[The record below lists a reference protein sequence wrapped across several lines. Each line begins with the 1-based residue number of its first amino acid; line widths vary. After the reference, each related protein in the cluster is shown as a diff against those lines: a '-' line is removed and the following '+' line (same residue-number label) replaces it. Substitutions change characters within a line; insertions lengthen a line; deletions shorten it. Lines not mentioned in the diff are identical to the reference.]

1 MQVFLIPLGTARYEP
16 YTEVGDTPAPVDEAG
31 VQPRGIFRR
40 FWQRFTEM
48 LQAAERA
55 QRADDV
61 SDGKRSLGGRIS
73 DKILAW
79 VAERVAEQ
87 RLLWQLRKHDA
98 ATLVHPSNLTGEQAK
113 AILFDLLKKE
123 VDRHRRWLVVDGLL
137 TLITGPLLFFVP
149 GPNIVAYYFAFRAV
163 GHFLSDRGAR
173 QGLSRVTW
181 STRPSEHL
189 LELAGLAVLEP
200 PVREARINA
209 VATEL
214 KLPHLPVFL
223 ERLVLRSA

>member
-1 MQVFLIPLGTARYEP
+1 MQVFLIPLGAGRYEP
-16 YTEVGDTPAPVDEAG
+16 YTEVGDLPLHDDEGTPA
-31 VQPRGIFRR
+31 RGIFRR
-40 FWQRFTEM
+40 FRDRFTEM
-48 LQAAERA
+48 MQAAERA
-55 QRADDV
+55 QRERDL
-61 SDGKRSLGGRIS
+61 SDGSRSLGGRIT
-73 DKILAW
+73 DRILAW

-98 ATLVHPSNLTGEQAK
+98 AVLIHPSNLNGEQAQ
-113 AILFDLLKKE
+113 ALLFDLLRKE
-123 VDRHRRWLVVDGLL
+123 IDRHRRWLVIDGVL

-173 QGLSRVTW
+173 HGLSVVNW
-181 STRPSEHL
+181 STSPSQHL
-189 LELAGLAVLEP
+189 LDLVGLGVLDP
-200 PVREARINA
+200 PVREARIRA

-223 ERLVLRSA
+223 ERLVLPGA